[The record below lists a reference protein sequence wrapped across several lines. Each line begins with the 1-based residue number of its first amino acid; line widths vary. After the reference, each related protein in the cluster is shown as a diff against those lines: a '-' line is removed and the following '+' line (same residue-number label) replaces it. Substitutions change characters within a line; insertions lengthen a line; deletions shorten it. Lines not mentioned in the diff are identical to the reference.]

1 MMYLIPKNH
10 QPQLVFF
17 FNWTFFKPAFRCISV
32 TALVASSGDAKHT
45 KPKPWHPTS

>member
-1 MMYLIPKNH
+1 MYLIPKNH
-10 QPQLVFF
+10 QPQLVFLKLDYK
-17 FNWTFFKPAFRCISV
+17 KPAFRCISV